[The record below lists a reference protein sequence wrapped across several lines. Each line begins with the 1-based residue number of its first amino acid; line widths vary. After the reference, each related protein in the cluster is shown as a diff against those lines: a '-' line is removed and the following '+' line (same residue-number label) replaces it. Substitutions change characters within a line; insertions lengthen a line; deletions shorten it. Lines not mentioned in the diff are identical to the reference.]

1 MRGRTAMRTR
11 MGRTRLT
18 VMIENGLYRL
28 IAWLSPAFPVG
39 GFSYSHALE
48 AAVEAGIVHDRPSLC
63 VYVIAALQQGAG
75 RSDAILFAAA
85 WRAVEANDEAGFLW
99 AAERAAAMRGS
110 AELALECH
118 AQGAAFLATVA
129 ATWPNLDIGRW
140 RDALLRRELLA
151 AYPVAVALCAAAS
164 GVPLRAVLMSYLQAF
179 SSALVTA
186 GVKLIPLGQTDGQRV
201 VAELESV
208 VEHAVDRALACSLD
222 DLGSA
227 APMIDLL
234 SMRHETQYTR
244 LFRS

>member
-1 MRGRTAMRTR
+1 
-11 MGRTRLT
+11 
-18 VMIENGLYRL
+18 MIESGLYRL
-28 IAWLSPAFPVG
+28 MAWLSPAFPVG

-48 AAVEAGIVHDRPSLC
+48 AACEAGVVRDRVSLC
-63 VYVIAALQQGAG
+63 RYVTAALEQGAG
-75 RSDAILFAAA
+75 RADAMLFAAA
-85 WRAVEANDEAGFLW
+85 HRAVLGDDVDSFLW
-99 AAERAAAMRGS
+99 AAERAVAMRGT
-110 AELALECH
+110 AELALECN

-129 ATWPNLDIGRW
+129 ATWPELPIRRW
-140 RDALLRRELLA
+140 WELLQAREIVA
-151 AYPVAVALCAAAS
+151 AYPVAVATCAALS
-164 GVPLRAVLMSYLQAF
+164 GVDLRTSVIAYLQAF

-201 VAELESV
+201 VAALERV
-208 VEHAVDRALACSLD
+208 VECATDRAQQRSLD

>member
-1 MRGRTAMRTR
+1 MGIRTPIRSIITAI
-11 MGRTRLT
+11 
-18 VMIENGLYRL
+18 MIENGLYRL
-28 IAWLSPAFPVG
+28 MTWLSPAFPVG

-48 AAVEAGIVHDRPSLC
+48 AAVEAGAVSDRDTLRA
-63 VYVIAALQQGAG
+63 YVEAALMHGAN
-75 RSDAILFAAA
+75 RSDAMLFVAA
-85 WRAVEANDEAGFLW
+85 WRAVAADDQNGFLW

-110 AELALECH
+110 AELALECN

-129 ATWPNLDIGRW
+129 ATWPDLGIERW
-140 RDALLRRELLA
+140 RDALQSAELVP
-151 AYPVAVALCAAAS
+151 AYPIAVALCAAAS
-164 GVPLRAVLMSYLQAF
+164 GVALRPALVAYLQAF

-201 VAELESV
+201 IAAQELV
-208 VEHAVDRALACSLD
+208 VEAAADAAWARPLD

-234 SMRHETQYTR
+234 SMHHETQYTR

>member
-1 MRGRTAMRTR
+1 MRARTAMRMVPTR
-11 MGRTRLT
+11 TNP
-18 VMIENGLYRL
+18 MIENGLYRL

-48 AAVEAGIVHDRPSLC
+48 AAVEAGIVSDRQSLRG
-63 VYVIAALQQGAG
+63 YATAALEQGAG
-75 RSDAILFAAA
+75 RGDAMLFAAA
-85 WRAVEANDEAGFLW
+85 WRAVETSDEGGFLW

-118 AQGAAFLATVA
+118 AQGTAFLGTVA
-129 ATWPNLDIGRW
+129 ATWPDLGIQRW
-140 RDALLRRELLA
+140 RGALQQAEIVP

-164 GVPLRAVLMSYLQAF
+164 AVALRPALIAYLQGF
-179 SSALVTA
+179 SSALVAA

-201 VAELESV
+201 VAELEQI
-208 VEHAVDRALACSLD
+208 VEKAADTAMTRPLD
-222 DLGSA
+222 DLGAA

-234 SMRHETQYTR
+234 SMHHETQYTR

>member
-1 MRGRTAMRTR
+1 MRAPTATRTVIIT
-11 MGRTRLT
+11 GIG
-18 VMIENGLYRL
+18 MIESGLYRL
-28 IAWLSPAFPVG
+28 MAWLSPAFPVG

-48 AAVEAGIVHDRPSLC
+48 AAVEAGLVHDRDSLGG
-63 VYVIAALQQGAG
+63 YVMAALEQGAG
-75 RSDAILFAAA
+75 RGDAMLFAAIHK
-85 WRAVEANDEAGFLW
+85 AVATRDEEGFLW

-118 AQGAAFLATVA
+118 AQGAAFMTTIA
-129 ATWPNLDIGRW
+129 ATWPDLPIRRW
-140 RDALLRRELLA
+140 RGLLQEHEIAA

-164 GVPLRAVLMSYLQAF
+164 GVAVRPAIIAYLQAF

-186 GVKLIPLGQTDGQRV
+186 GIKLVPLGQTDGQRV
-201 VAELESV
+201 VAALERV
-208 VEHAVDRALACSLD
+208 VERAADGALQRSLD
-222 DLGSA
+222 DLGAA